1 MNDSMA
7 SCLERQRRHVFFTWS
22 AQRCAEPLVIERA
35 EGAEFWTDGGKRWI
49 DFESQ
54 VFNAHLGHGHPQ
66 VVSAL
71 HDQVDS
77 LVVAHPAAV
86 FESKARLGER
96 LAEVTPPGIDKF
108 FLTLGGAEANEN
120 ALKIARL
127 VTGRFKVL
135 SRHMSYHGATMGALS
150 LTGDWRRKPFEPGI
164 PGVVRVPPP
173 YCYRCP
179 WSLEP
184 STCAR
189 ECISHFERTVE
200 MEGPENVAAIIVE
213 AISGAAGGFIPPEG
227 YLRALRALCDEHG
240 ILLIVDEVMTGFGRT
255 GRWFACEH
263 DGVTPDI
270 LTMAKG
276 ITGGHAPLGAVGV
289 TARIAERFEEE
300 VLPAGLTSYGH
311 PLGCAAGVAT
321 INVIESEGLI
331 ERSAS
336 LGRVLLQRLEEMQNR
351 LAPVDGVRA
360 SGLYGV
366 MELVDDPVNRV
377 PWGRD
382 AALRDAVRAR
392 GLHMAIRDGR
402 AFIAPPLIVSEAL
415 LAEGMD
421 RLEDALVE
429 VMKSDPVGETES
441 GA

>member
-1 MNDSMA
+1 
-7 SCLERQRRHVFFTWS
+7 
-22 AQRCAEPLVIERA
+22 
-35 EGAEFWTDGGKRWI
+35 
-49 DFESQ
+49 
-54 VFNAHLGHGHPQ
+54 
-66 VVSAL
+66 
-71 HDQVDS
+71 
-77 LVVAHPAAV
+77 
-86 FESKARLGER
+86 
-96 LAEVTPPGIDKF
+96 
-108 FLTLGGAEANEN
+108 
-120 ALKIARL
+120 
-127 VTGRFKVL
+127 
-135 SRHMSYHGATMGALS
+135 
-150 LTGDWRRKPFEPGI
+150 
-164 PGVVRVPPP
+164 
-173 YCYRCP
+173 
-179 WSLEP
+179 
-184 STCAR
+184 
-189 ECISHFERTVE
+189 

>member
-1 MNDSMA
+1 MTDSMSERLA
-7 SCLERQRRHVFFTWS
+7 RQRRHVFFTWS
-22 AQRCAEPLVIERA
+22 AQRTAEPLVIERA
-35 EGAEFWTDGGKRWI
+35 EGSEFWTAGGKRWI

-54 VFNAHLGHGHPQ
+54 VFNAHLGHAHPS

-71 HDQVDS
+71 HAQVDS

-96 LAEVTPPGIDKF
+96 LAEVTPPGIEKF

-120 ALKIARL
+120 AIKIARL
-127 VTGRFKVL
+127 VTGRFKIL
-135 SRHMSYHGATMGALS
+135 SRYMSYHGATMGALS

-184 STCAR
+184 SSCAR
-189 ECISHFERTVE
+189 ECQGHVERTIL

-213 AISGAAGGFIPPEG
+213 PISGAAGGFIPPDG
-227 YLRALRALCDEHG
+227 YLRSLRALCDEHG
-240 ILLIVDEVMTGFGRT
+240 ILLIADEVMTGFGRT
-255 GRWFACEH
+255 GRWFGCDH

-289 TARIAERFEEE
+289 TRAIAERFDDE
-300 VLPAGLTSYGH
+300 VLPAGLTCYGH
-311 PLGCAAGVAT
+311 PLGCAAGVAA
-321 INVIESEGLI
+321 IDAIESESLVQRSEAMGHWLA
-331 ERSAS
+331 ER
-336 LGRVLLQRLEEMQNR
+336 LKDMERRV
-351 LAPVDGVRA
+351 APVDGTRA
-360 SGLYGV
+360 RGLYGV
-366 MELVDDPVNRV
+366 MELVQDAVTRT

-382 AALRDAVRAR
+382 AALRDALRRR
-392 GLHMAIRDGR
+392 GLHMAVRDGR
-402 AFIAPPLIVSEAL
+402 AFIAPPLVMSEAL
-415 LAEGMD
+415 LEEGMD
-421 RLEDALVE
+421 LLEDAIVE
-429 VMKSDPVGETES
+429 VAN